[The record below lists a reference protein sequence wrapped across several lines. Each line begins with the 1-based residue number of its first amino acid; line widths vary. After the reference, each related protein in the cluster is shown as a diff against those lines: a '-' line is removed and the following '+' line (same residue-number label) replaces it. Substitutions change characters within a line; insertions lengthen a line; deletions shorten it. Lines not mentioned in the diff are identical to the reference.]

1 MRTIQRTIIWVA
13 LASLVVGVMLGCSFV
28 SQLIP
33 TPLPTPTPTP
43 RVVAVATP
51 TTVLPTLPADLS
63 GLDLEEQRV
72 IDVYARVGPAVV
84 FITSEIPVFTFF
96 GVETQE
102 GTGSGFVIDTEGH
115 IITNNHV
122 VENAER
128 IIVTLDDET
137 SVEARLVGTDPGNDV
152 AVIQIDVPRDKLHP
166 VRLGTSADLR
176 VGQTAIAIG
185 NPFRLDRTLTTG
197 VISSLGRPLNTESGR
212 PIFDVIQTDAAINP
226 GNSGGPLLNTKGEVI
241 GVNTAIVSP
250 SGGSVGLG
258 LAVPIDTVR
267 RVANSIIEK
276 GYYPHPW
283 LGVSGISVIPE
294 LAESLGLPVER
305 GVLVAEVTRGQAAAN
320 AGLRGGDRRVRVG
333 NYVVPIG
340 GDIVIAIDGA
350 SIRAMEDLVRHLETK
365 TEVGQLVELTIM
377 REGREQMVQV
387 RLGEQPRNE

>member
-1 MRTIQRTIIWVA
+1 MRTIQRRIILVA
-13 LASLVVGVMLGCSFV
+13 LATLVVGVMLGCSFV
-28 SQLIP
+28 SQV
-33 TPLPTPTPTP
+33 LPTPTPTP
-43 RVVAVATP
+43 RLVAVATP
-51 TTVLPTLPADLS
+51 TAVLPTIPADLS

-72 IDVYARVGPAVV
+72 IDVYARVSPAVV

-96 GVETQE
+96 GVDTQE

-128 IIVTLDDET
+128 IIVNLDDET
-137 SVEARLVGTDPGNDV
+137 SVEATLIGTDPGNDV
-152 AVIQIDVPRDKLHP
+152 AVIEIDVPRDKLHP

-250 SGGSVGLG
+250 SGGSIGLG
-258 LAVPIDTVR
+258 FAVPIDTVK
-267 RVANSIIEK
+267 RVANSILEK

-283 LGVSGISVIPE
+283 LGISGISIVPE
-294 LAESLGLPVER
+294 LAELLDLPVER

-320 AGLRGGDRRVRVG
+320 AGLRGGDRGVRVG
-333 NYVVPIG
+333 SYVVPVG
-340 GDIVIAIDGA
+340 GDILIGIDGA
-350 SIRAMEDLVRHLETK
+350 SVRAMEDIVRYLETK

-377 REGREQMVQV
+377 RDGREQVVQV
-387 RLGEQPRNE
+387 RLGEQPRNQ